1 MGSQTCQFLNACTLA
16 HIFFVKTGKFCAH
29 ISISLQRIVMKLHMH
44 SLQKHWNDFN
54 FGQKIV
60 SENKTVQKFLRDQ
73 NFRRLKNTVGIK
85 F

>member
-1 MGSQTCQFLNACTLA
+1 
-16 HIFFVKTGKFCAH
+16 
-29 ISISLQRIVMKLHMH
+29 MKLHMH

-73 NFRRLKNTVGIK
+73 NFRHLKNTVGIK
-85 F
+85 FWNSAKGLSFPYVGLYKGGTLVKTLLSRYMAITTW